1 MSNRIDNY
9 NKMRNNQKLWKYGAY
24 VRNDNIIDETAE
36 KVFVISNDSKYAIRE
51 EIYKY
56 ANTFFINGEPTH
68 LLDHIYNSLVRKFR
82 GPLNRTHDN
91 GFINPGNRFYNMSAE
106 YVHVG
111 LWDYQINKIAL
122 EDIED
127 GNNMLRIERRA
138 RTKFI
143 SALDGVILYYI
154 HSVMNQNRDWM
165 EWFAIHKNRIID

>member
-1 MSNRIDNY
+1 MSNRLSILNT
-9 NKMRNNQKLWKYGAY
+9 MGNNQKLWKYGSY
-24 VRNDNIIDETAE
+24 VRNENIIDETAE

-56 ANTFFINGEPTH
+56 ANNFFINGEPTH
-68 LLDHIYNSLVRKFR
+68 LIDHIYNALVRKFR

-91 GFINPGNRFYNMSAE
+91 GFINPGNRFYSMSVQ

-111 LWDYQINKIAL
+111 LWDYEDNKIVL
-122 EDIED
+122 IDIEN
-127 GNNMLRIERRA
+127 GRKMQNIERRA
-138 RTKFI
+138 RSKFI

-154 HSVMNQNRDWM
+154 HSVIHENRDWM

>member
-1 MSNRIDNY
+1 MSSTIDNY

-24 VRNDNIIDETAE
+24 VRNDNIIHETAE

-56 ANTFFINGEPTH
+56 ANTFFMNGEPTH
-68 LLDHIYNSLVRKFR
+68 LMDHIYNALVRKFR

-91 GFINPGNRFYNMSAE
+91 GFINPGNRFYAISVE
-106 YVHVG
+106 YIHVG
-111 LWDYQINKIAL
+111 LWDYQDNKMKLIDL
-122 EDIED
+122 EN
-127 GNNMLRIERRA
+127 GANMQKIERRA

-143 SALDGVILYYI
+143 SALDSVIVYYI
-154 HSVMNQNRDWM
+154 HSVINQNTDWM